1 MTKTNTAPAL
11 PVIPPA
17 AVIPENAVRSAV
29 FEENGV
35 SVWAAAYQLDTEF
48 FESRGPNTRAFCRS
62 VCAVSISFEGEEAI
76 SPAFPVDFRFFEDGS
91 FTYFLYEV
99 DGFNPREFFDDT
111 YEQWDLF
118 GCSIDHLIYGA
129 LRDLAKKLPAYRA
142 VSLSF
147 YVPFYGVNYVMTGDA
162 SGMLEEEHAAA
173 FDWFDSTFDAPG
185 FEVIASKVESV
196 HRDAPEGVPVAFGS
210 PSERGAV
217 VLFVVRHKAAESAA
231 ESEEETDRIAA

>member
-1 MTKTNTAPAL
+1 MTKTNAPAA
-11 PVIPPA
+11 VIPPAA

-35 SVWAAAYQLDTEF
+35 SVWAAAYQIDTEF
-48 FESRGPNTRAFCRS
+48 FESRGPNARAFCRS

-91 FTYFLYEV
+91 VTHCLYEV

-111 YEQWDLF
+111 YEQRDLF
-118 GCSIDHLIYGA
+118 GCSIEHLIYGA
-129 LRDLAKKLPAYRA
+129 IRDLAKKLPAYRA

-147 YVPFYGVNYVMTGDA
+147 YVPFYGVDYVMTGDA
-162 SGMLEEEHAAA
+162 AGMTKEEHAAA
-173 FDWFDSTFDAPG
+173 FDWRYSTFDAPG

-217 VLFVVRHKAAESAA
+217 VLFVVRRKAAREFLRAA
-231 ESEEETDRIAA
+231 LERKEA